1 MPEYKQVVF
10 VRLSVIGMHHW
21 ANAPERQA
29 FLRASHRHTF
39 TMEVTVPVPHGDR
52 AVECFDLVDR
62 VTKRLEQFR
71 DRDGIH
77 QFGHMS
83 CENIAQFIADDLES
97 LGACGVS
104 VLEDNMQ
111 GGGVWRYA

>member
-1 MPEYKQVVF
+1 MPSSHNVVF
-10 VRLSVIGMHHW
+10 VRLQVIGMHHW

-29 FLRASHRHTF
+29 FLRVSHRHTF
-39 TMEVTVPVPHGDR
+39 TIEVTLTVPHGDR

-71 DRDGIH
+71 DRDGVH

-83 CENIAQFIADDLES
+83 CENIAEFIAQDLE
-97 LGACGVS
+97 GVGHRGVS
-104 VLEDNMQ
+104 VLEDGMQ
-111 GGGVWRYA
+111 GGGVWQYA